1 MHDGKC
7 LGWTTGQKWVTH
19 QVKDAPPW
27 GWYDDGS
34 QYAMDVQVKDET
46 PSGWSD
52 TGTEWIRT
60 AAKVARTVSV

>member
-1 MHDGKC
+1 M
-7 LGWTTGQKWVTH
+7 TR
-19 QVKDAPPW
+19 QVKDAPPL

-34 QYAMDVQVKDET
+34 QYATEVQAKDET

-60 AAKVARTVSV
+60 TAKVSKTVPAQ